1 MESST
6 PSLFENAF
14 QRRSQPL
21 NKNIGIV
28 HLSDEDV
35 GCFLILLI
43 KQDSDNDRVEEDPLP
58 GMMSVLATMAEE
70 DLDLLQKTLSVF
82 MYIVN
87 HLIEK

>member
-1 MESST
+1 MYSFDILWVVEFSKTSKTITSRLPTSGRRKMESST

-43 KQDSDNDRVEEDPLP
+43 K
-58 GMMSVLATMAEE
+58 
-70 DLDLLQKTLSVF
+70 
-82 MYIVN
+82 
-87 HLIEK
+87 